1 MADRLT
7 FELVTPERLLLSAQ
21 VDMVVVPGAE
31 GEFGVLPGH
40 APLVSTLR
48 PGVISVHDEKSVQ
61 RIFVRGGFAEVTA
74 DGLTI
79 LAEEA
84 IDLAGLDRSGLEAR
98 IRNAEDD
105 VADAKADAQ
114 RAAAQAQ
121 LDGLRAL
128 QGSLP
133 L

>member
-7 FELVTPERLLLSAQ
+7 FELVSPERLLLSAQ
-21 VDMVVVPGAE
+21 VDMVVVPGTE
-31 GEFGVLPGH
+31 GEFGVLAGH

-48 PGVISVHDEKSVQ
+48 PGVISVHDEKSIQ

-74 DGLTI
+74 AGLTV

-84 IDLAGLDRSGLEAR
+84 IDLATLDAATLSAR
-98 IRNAEDD
+98 IKDAEED
-105 VADAKADAQ
+105 VADAKSDIA
-114 RAAAQAQ
+114 RASAQAQ

-128 QGSLP
+128 QGSL
-133 L
+133 

>member
-7 FELVTPERLLLSAQ
+7 FELVSPERLLLSAQ
-21 VDMVVVPGAE
+21 VDMVVVPGTE
-31 GEFGVLPGH
+31 GEFGVLAGH

-48 PGVISVHDEKSVQ
+48 PGVISVHDEKTIQ
-61 RIFVRGGFAEVTA
+61 RIFVRGGFAEVTPA
-74 DGLTI
+74 GLTV

-84 IDLAGLDRSGLEAR
+84 IDLASIDQAGLEAR
-98 IRNAEDD
+98 IKNAEED
-105 VADAKADAQ
+105 VADATSEPV

-128 QGSLP
+128 QGSL
-133 L
+133 

>member
-7 FELVTPERLLLSAQ
+7 FELVSPERLLLSAQ
-21 VDMVVVPGAE
+21 VDMVVVPGTE
-31 GEFGVLPGH
+31 GEFGVLAGH

-48 PGVISVHDEKSVQ
+48 PGVISVHDEKTIQ
-61 RIFVRGGFAEVTA
+61 RIFVRGGFAEVTPA
-74 DGLTI
+74 GMTV

-84 IDLAGLDRSGLEAR
+84 IDLASIDQAGLEAR
-98 IRNAEDD
+98 IKNAEED
-105 VADAKADAQ
+105 VADATSEPV

-128 QGSLP
+128 QGSL
-133 L
+133 